1 MKDDEALE
9 TRIVPVVNSTVSYT
23 LEFVK
28 WVDLM
33 LSVPARVKRSG
44 DGGEG
49 EATSKTTLIFRKP
62 GINKYFTVQGFTNVL
77 HLKAFPGKM
86 LTFV

>member
-28 WVDLM
+28 RVDLM

-49 EATSKTTLIFRKP
+49 EATSKTNLIFRKP
-62 GINKYFTVQGFTNVL
+62 DIK
-77 HLKAFPGKM
+77 
-86 LTFV
+86 